1 MKTVKAPSAG
11 MTLIELLVAFMVLIM
26 LVVALVTLTTRS
38 LETWTTGEARKD
50 TYDRAQGVLEMI
62 ASDLRNL
69 YAENEFFND
78 GKNVLMPPVLACDL
92 DKSRQPRIRFVRTGN
107 PAAMRTG
114 SAKPTMI
121 LPVTYYTP
129 AWEVAYVMHPDPAKR
144 HELWRG
150 VRPYD
155 RKNSGTL
162 LRPSD
167 KPAFIDNLT
176 QVESGI
182 LYVGYKFW
190 TQFTTTWDDGVSLQ
204 RVAAKSTQPSGPE
217 KRWDSMRREDR
228 DFFFYRKRAD
238 FADPDFVYPEIV
250 EITVTVSSSESF
262 GVKLMDGIDERAT
275 TLRLSHTRGIADGPG
290 LVQVDGEWIEYG
302 EKGDTEL
309 VKVRRGQRSSA
320 VVAHTTGAPVHFG
333 ETFTTEVRIP
343 TFREAQD
350 Q

>member
-1 MKTVKAPSAG
+1 MKIVKTPSAG

-50 TYDRAQGVLEMI
+50 IYDRAQGVLEAI
-62 ASDLRNL
+62 ASDLRNV
-69 YAENEFFND
+69 YAENEFFNN
-78 GKNVLMPPVLACDL
+78 GNSVLMPPAFACDL
-92 DKSRQPRIRFVRTGN
+92 DKIRQPRIRFVRTGN
-107 PAAMRTG
+107 PATMRTG
-114 SAKPTMI
+114 SAKPSTI

-129 AWEVAYVMHPDPAKR
+129 AWEVAYVMHPDKR

-150 VRPYD
+150 VRSYD

-162 LRPSD
+162 LRPEESD
-167 KPAFIDNLT
+167 KMFKTFT

-190 TQFTTTWDDGVSLQ
+190 TQFTTTWDDGAPVQ

-217 KRWDSMRREDR
+217 KRWDSTRREDR
-228 DFFFYRKRAD
+228 DFIFYKKRAD
-238 FADPDFVYPEIV
+238 LANPDFVYPESV
-250 EITVTVSSSESF
+250 EITVTVSSSEIS
-262 GVKLMDGIDERAT
+262 GVKLMEGVDERAT

-290 LVQVDGEWIEYG
+290 LVQVDGEWVEYA
-302 EKGDTEL
+302 EKGDTDL
-309 VKVRRGQRSSA
+309 LKLRRGQRSSTA
-320 VVAHTTGAPVHFG
+320 VAHAAGAPVHFG